1 METLGNRFRRLMKE
15 LGINEIGEDTINP
28 VMMNLTIKIKYKKC
42 ENDFNKIWF
51 RSINRNKTGVLIKM
65 GKKTLEVLNDKLFAQ
80 LDRLEAVDLKDS
92 DALVAEI
99 NRTQA
104 TVNISRM
111 VVDNAALILRAHMAR
126 ENTIGSNYE
135 MPDVLQIESGKKE

>member
-1 METLGNRFRRLMKE
+1 M
-15 LGINEIGEDTINP
+15 
-28 VMMNLTIKIKYKKC
+28 
-42 ENDFNKIWF
+42 
-51 RSINRNKTGVLIKM
+51 
-65 GKKTLEVLNDKLFAQ
+65 
-80 LDRLEAVDLKDS
+80 
-92 DALVAEI
+92 LVAEI

-126 ENTIGSNYE
+126 ENAFGSNYE

>member
-1 METLGNRFRRLMKE
+1 
-15 LGINEIGEDTINP
+15 
-28 VMMNLTIKIKYKKC
+28 
-42 ENDFNKIWF
+42 
-51 RSINRNKTGVLIKM
+51 M

-135 MPDVLQIESGKKE
+135 MLDVLQIESGKKE

>member
-1 METLGNRFRRLMKE
+1 
-15 LGINEIGEDTINP
+15 
-28 VMMNLTIKIKYKKC
+28 
-42 ENDFNKIWF
+42 
-51 RSINRNKTGVLIKM
+51 M
-65 GKKTLEVLNDKLFAQ
+65 GKKTLEALNDRLFAQ
-80 LDRLEAVDLKDS
+80 LDRFEAVDLKDS

-126 ENTIGSNYE
+126 ENAFGTNYE
-135 MPDVLQIESGKKE
+135 MPEILQIESSDKK

>member
-1 METLGNRFRRLMKE
+1 
-15 LGINEIGEDTINP
+15 
-28 VMMNLTIKIKYKKC
+28 
-42 ENDFNKIWF
+42 
-51 RSINRNKTGVLIKM
+51 M
-65 GKKTLEVLNDKLFAQ
+65 GKKTLEVLNDKLFVQ

-111 VVDNAALILRAHMAR
+111 VVDNAALILRAHMAK
-126 ENTIGSNYE
+126 ENAFGTNYE
-135 MPDVLQIESGKKE
+135 MPEILQIESSDKKE

>member
-1 METLGNRFRRLMKE
+1 M
-15 LGINEIGEDTINP
+15 NEIEVKNKFKDYF
-28 VMMNLTIKIKYKKC
+28 LTCLYK
-42 ENDFNKIWF
+42 NGF
-51 RSINRNKTGVLIKM
+51 RYIVKHREGLI
-65 GKKTLEVLNDKLFAQ
+65 
-80 LDRLEAVDLKDS
+80 EAVDLKDS